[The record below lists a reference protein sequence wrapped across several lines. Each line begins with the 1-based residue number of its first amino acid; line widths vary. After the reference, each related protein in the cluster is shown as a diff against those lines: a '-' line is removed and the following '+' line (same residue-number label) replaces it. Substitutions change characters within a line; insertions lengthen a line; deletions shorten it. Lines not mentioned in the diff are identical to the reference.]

1 MNLGEDTF
9 QASHQPTLHVTR
21 PTSCLGKITL
31 SIGNLLCTGVQLTL
45 CLCLLFVVITWILRK
60 DLISF
65 HLIPNTVPI

>member
-45 CLCLLFVVITWILRK
+45 CLCPIIVCCHHLDIEEGFDLFPF
-60 DLISF
+60 DS
-65 HLIPNTVPI
+65 